1 MFLPNFEG
9 IPVFPQSFW
18 MLCRNMTAS
27 AETNMAEIERVELV
41 EATLIFENKLVSH
54 QETSVR
60 RSVAQGITEKKSWMP
75 KAEHTK

>member
-1 MFLPNFEG
+1 
-9 IPVFPQSFW
+9 
-18 MLCRNMTAS
+18 
-27 AETNMAEIERVELV
+27 MAEIERVQLV